1 MFRAIQYIGNQ
12 ELLKRKKTLFVC
24 SKRAPWG
31 AYERIF
37 GWVESLTEKDVVVCC
52 NTSELE
58 VEVMKSLVVNQVPT
72 ILVVMNRFRE
82 ENNVQIQNALK
93 EGRMLVVVMKQMD
106 RRRWSPRD
114 RNEYLISKVADR
126 IVGGYIDKYGSLF
139 PLLSGKTNFEALTD
153 NITSNIA
160 AEPDNSYQRWTVGE
174 DKILL
179 RMFYEDYSIHEIK
192 KRLNR
197 TYLAVRERIRAITM
211 PEDVLKGR
219 EFEEFVLELLDV
231 KSGKLLLK
239 EWRGDK
245 TMGDVFPKNN
255 SYPDFLIEEVET
267 KHNVAIE
274 CKWRKFLNHS
284 AMMDLFSPEQLT
296 AYQEF
301 SEERDLP
308 VFIFLGIGGEPCEP
322 EDIYI
327 IPLEKA
333 TFVMTPSKTNPNAL
347 VYEPSQLKPFKRT
360 NINAPLCFDEFSS
373 EYKTIQG
380 AISKDGTP
388 NYIVENRKEHPN
400 AYKPWTQP
408 EEETLIQL
416 FKAGTNTE
424 ELCELFARKPGAI
437 RSRLRKLGLI

>member
-1 MFRAIQYIGNQ
+1 MFHTIQYIGNK
-12 ELLKRKKTLFVC
+12 ELLRREKTLFVC

-31 AYERIF
+31 TYERIF

-82 ENNVQIQNALK
+82 ENNVQIQKALK

-197 TYLAVRERIRAITM
+197 TYLAVQKILQILTKFSHIIYFICIVMSVPIPKINRI
-211 PEDVLKGR
+211 
-219 EFEEFVLELLDV
+219 FV
-231 KSGKLLLK
+231 GKIK
-239 EWRGDK
+239 YQFSIS
-245 TMGDVFPKNN
+245 MKNFN
-255 SYPDFLIEEVET
+255 I
-267 KHNVAIE
+267 
-274 CKWRKFLNHS
+274 CKMLSFLNIK
-284 AMMDLFSPEQLT
+284 ALFNQTCKTTPIND
-296 AYQEF
+296 F
-301 SEERDLP
+301 SD
-308 VFIFLGIGGEPCEP
+308 FFYCYNGIISIFHLS
-322 EDIYI
+322 D
-327 IPLEKA
+327 
-333 TFVMTPSKTNPNAL
+333 FTP
-347 VYEPSQLKPFKRT
+347 
-360 NINAPLCFDEFSS
+360 
-373 EYKTIQG
+373 
-380 AISKDGTP
+380 
-388 NYIVENRKEHPN
+388 
-400 AYKPWTQP
+400 
-408 EEETLIQL
+408 
-416 FKAGTNTE
+416 
-424 ELCELFARKPGAI
+424 
-437 RSRLRKLGLI
+437 